1 MVERSGETERDR
13 ERQRDR
19 VNDKRSQGRVSIS
32 VEN

>member
-13 ERQRDR
+13 ERDR